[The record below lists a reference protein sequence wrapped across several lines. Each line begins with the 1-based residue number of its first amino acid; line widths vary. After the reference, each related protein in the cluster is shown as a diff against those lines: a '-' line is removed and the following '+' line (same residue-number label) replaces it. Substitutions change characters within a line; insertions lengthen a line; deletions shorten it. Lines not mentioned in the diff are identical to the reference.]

1 MNYVRDVEDSK
12 ALNFLRDSAVIISA
26 SGMCESGRILHHL
39 KNNIEEPDNTI
50 LFSGFQAEN
59 TLGRR
64 ILDGNRRVRI
74 FGEEYDVRAKVEK
87 IEGYSAHADC
97 DELVAWA
104 GHFDPKRLQ
113 HVFLVHGELDSAEAL
128 SNLLYRQGFAKVDI
142 PERGQ
147 VFTL

>member
-1 MNYVRDVEDSK
+1 MPSSS
-12 ALNFLRDSAVIISA
+12 ALLACAIRRV
-26 SGMCESGRILHHL
+26 LHHL

-50 LFSGFQAEN
+50 LFSGFQAES

-74 FGEEYDVRAKVEK
+74 FGEEYDVRAKVER

-113 HVFLVHGELDSAEAL
+113 RVFLVHGEVDSAEAL
-128 SNLLYRQGFAKVDI
+128 SNLLYRAGFSKIDI